1 MTAINPTN
9 NFVQEMNMKAVID
22 TNAQKLAGKT
32 WLENYMKNLDDTLL
46 NQTEIS
52 ESHKIF
58 KFGESNKVIVTLKAK
73 LPE

>member
-32 WLENYMKNLDDTLL
+32 WLEN
-46 NQTEIS
+46 
-52 ESHKIF
+52 
-58 KFGESNKVIVTLKAK
+58 
-73 LPE
+73 